1 MGALSS
7 NKLKAKN
14 KFENIKSKY
23 ILLKIFDNLQKRRS
37 LDIIKYNK
45 NMQTRLN
52 ININK
57 FQEYLDIY
65 SPIKIEIIPVQ
76 DFSQILDDNISK
88 NPNKNK
94 VCRFITGRRDDYKY
108 YHIFFDD
115 DKEEIG
121 RHYLKYNEKVNKI
134 KIIIDYQ
141 VKSFYELF
149 ANCDCIESIDF
160 KQFYRNNIT
169 DMSYMFAQC
178 RSLQKIN
185 LNNFNTENVTYMVG
199 MFVWCGQ
206 LNELNLKNFNINKVT
221 NMVYM
226 LVGCSEELK
235 KKIKE
240 RYKDISEKAFDTY

>member
-23 ILLKIFDNLQKRRS
+23 ILLKIFDNLQKRRT

-45 NMQTRLN
+45 NMQNRLN
-52 ININK
+52 ININN

-65 SPIKIEIIPVQ
+65 SPIEIEIIPVQ
-76 DFSQILDDNISK
+76 KNFGNLDIKIAERLYKDQIR
-88 NPNKNK
+88 
-94 VCRFITGRRDDYKY
+94 RFVNRREGYGY

-121 RHYLKYNEKVNKI
+121 RDYLKFNENINKI
-134 KIIIDYQ
+134 KIIINYQ

-149 ANCDCIESIDF
+149 ADCDCIESIDF
-160 KQFYRNNIT
+160 KKFYRNNIT
-169 DMSYMFAQC
+169 DMSYMFAKC
-178 RSLQKIN
+178 ESLQKIN

-199 MFVWCGQ
+199 MFIGCGQ

-226 LVGCSEELK
+226 LYRCSEELK